1 MADWRT
7 DPHAQAMMSL
17 LVAAGVAMHRQRVAA
32 SAKASRGVSARVS
45 TEGVGTRVVPP
56 SKTVSPERA
65 GAAASHPALINHEM
79 A

>member
-17 LVAAGVAMHRQRVAA
+17 LVAAGVAMHRQRVAGEA
-32 SAKASRGVSARVS
+32 RAVRGKGLTARAI
-45 TEGVGTRVVPP
+45 PP
-56 SKTVSPERA
+56 QPTVSPVSTPA
-65 GAAASHPALINHEM
+65 GATHPALINHGK

>member
-17 LVAAGVAMHRQRVAA
+17 LVAAGVAMHRQRVAGEA
-32 SAKASRGVSARVS
+32 RAVRGEGLAARVI
-45 TEGVGTRVVPP
+45 PP
-56 SKTVSPERA
+56 KPTVRPISATA
-65 GAAASHPALINHEM
+65 GATHPALINHGN